1 MQERSAMSTLSLHLD
16 ELRVQSFFIEQ
27 PAASADADT
36 AAVTQP
42 ITGTGEPTMSGC
54 SCVDT
59 CPGGAC

>member
-1 MQERSAMSTLSLHLD
+1 MSTLSLHLE

-27 PAASADADT
+27 PTGSTDADT

-42 ITGTGEPTMSGC
+42 ITKTDEPTMSGC
-54 SCVDT
+54 SCVET